1 MNACIYYALFQ
12 SNIYWNLRCAIKK
25 VYRLSIHVF
34 NICDTGT
41 QKPSFLAILFN
52 RILRCICFKILF
64 TEWKYLAY
72 NWSYIRLIRTIKKVK
87 KSIKEF
93 MIFRV
98 IVIYSDHY
106 FIIMKLFLAIKF
118 FTLNQIKQMAL
129 KSGCNLS
136 EFKNYKLVNPS
147 LLFGPLAQY
156 LGSDRRRVLS
166 PCVTYLNFLCPVSP
180 QYRFAAGVAYLQGEW
195 VPDRRR
201 SNRECMNS
209 KQPSLQSDAGCLF
222 LWLYLRAFDDHCVLS
237 WSGMRFVRSLEA
249 LYNELLNITITV
261 PDLITNLW
269 TLHSNRRSLRLWW
282 NYV

>member
-25 VYRLSIHVF
+25 VYCLSIHVF

-52 RILRCICFKILF
+52 RILRCICFKIIF

-93 MIFRV
+93 IIFRV

-180 QYRFAAGVAYLQGEW
+180 Q
-195 VPDRRR
+195 
-201 SNRECMNS
+201 
-209 KQPSLQSDAGCLF
+209 
-222 LWLYLRAFDDHCVLS
+222 
-237 WSGMRFVRSLEA
+237 
-249 LYNELLNITITV
+249 
-261 PDLITNLW
+261 
-269 TLHSNRRSLRLWW
+269 
-282 NYV
+282 